1 MQHLQPV
8 TASLGLGLKEHP
20 SVCHNKNKKH
30 ISPGLKRFYY
40 ELSTMSEI
48 SEKI

>member
-8 TASLGLGLKEHP
+8 TASQGLGLKDHP

-30 ISPGLKRFYY
+30 RSPGLKKFYY
-40 ELSTMSEI
+40 ELSTMFEI
-48 SEKI
+48 